1 MDNRILLATDASE
14 FSSGA
19 EREALKYAKSSGGRL
34 FYMLVME
41 FKPEFLALAPQ
52 LLEESEKD
60 AIKHLENLKKI
71 AKKENVDC
79 EIILKE
85 GQEPYKVI
93 IEEADKKEADLI
105 VMGRRGRT
113 GLMRILMG
121 SVTAKVVGHFKR
133 NVLVVPRE
141 SDVNWKNILVATDG
155 SEHGNAAVNEGL
167 RYAKKYGGALKIVHV
182 INVMANFQEESPV
195 LIPQLIE
202 DITKKVKSDL
212 DALKLRAE
220 KEGVSAETFIKEDE
234 PYRAIVDLAEELKSG
249 VIILGSHGR
258 TGIQRLLMGSVTER
272 VIGHANCAVLV
283 VKI

>member
-1 MDNRILLATDASE
+1 MDKRILLATDASE

-19 EREALKYAKSSGGRL
+19 EREAVKYAKTNGGKL
-34 FYMLVME
+34 FCMLVME

-60 AIKHLENLKKI
+60 AIKHLESLKRI

-79 EIILKE
+79 EVILKE

-113 GLMRILMG
+113 GLMRLLVG
-121 SVTAKVVGHFKR
+121 SVTAKVIGHFKGK
-133 NVLVVPRE
+133 VLVVPRE
-141 SDVNWKNILVATDG
+141 AAVSWKNILVATDG
-155 SEHGNAAVNEGL
+155 SEYGNAAVNEAL
-167 RYAKKYGGALKIVHV
+167 KHAKKYGGALKVVHA
-182 INVMANFQEESPV
+182 INVIADFQEESPV

-202 DITKKVKSDL
+202 DITMRVKSDL
-212 DALKLRAE
+212 DALKVRAE
-220 KEGVSAETFIKEDE
+220 KEGVSAETFIEEGD
-234 PYRAIVDLAEELKSG
+234 PYRVIVDLAEELKSD

-258 TGIQRLLMGSVTER
+258 TGMRRLLMGSVTER
-272 VIGHANCAVLV
+272 VIGHAKCAVLV

>member
-1 MDNRILLATDASE
+1 MDKRILLATDASE

-19 EREALKYAKSSGGRL
+19 ERVALTYAKTGGGRL
-34 FYMLVME
+34 FCMLVME

-60 AIKHLENLKKI
+60 AIKHLENLKKM
-71 AKKENVDC
+71 ARKENVDC
-79 EIILKE
+79 EVILRE

-105 VMGRRGRT
+105 IMGRRGRT
-113 GLMRILMG
+113 GLMRLLVG
-121 SVTAKVVGHFKR
+121 SVTAKVIGHFKGK
-133 NVLVVPRE
+133 VLVVPRD
-141 SDVNWKNILVATDG
+141 SAVNWKNILVATDG
-155 SEHGNAAVNEGL
+155 SEYGNAAVNEAL
-167 RYAKKYGGALKIVHV
+167 ENAKKYSGALKIMHA
-182 INVMANFQEESPV
+182 INIMADFQEESPF
-195 LIPQLIE
+195 LLPQIIE
-202 DITKKVKSDL
+202 DITKRVRSNL

-220 KEGVSAETFIKEDE
+220 KEGVSAETFIIEGE
-234 PYRAIVDLAEELKSG
+234 PYRTIVDLAEELKSD

-258 TGIQRLLMGSVTER
+258 TGMQRLLMGSVTER

>member
-1 MDNRILLATDASE
+1 MDKRILLATDASE

-19 EREALKYAKSSGGRL
+19 EREALTYAKTSGGKL
-34 FYMLVME
+34 FCMLVME

-60 AIKHLENLKKI
+60 AVKHLENLKKM

-79 EIILKE
+79 DVILRE

-105 VMGRRGRT
+105 IMGRRGRT
-113 GLMRILMG
+113 GILRLLMG
-121 SVTAKVVGHFKR
+121 SVTAKVVGHFKGK
-133 NVLVVPRE
+133 VMVAPRD
-141 SDVNWKNILVATDG
+141 SAVNWKNILVATDG
-155 SEHGNAAVNEGL
+155 SEYGNAAVNEAL
-167 RYAKKYGGALKIVHV
+167 TYAKKYGGTLKIVHV
-182 INVMANFQEESPV
+182 INIMANFQEDSPV
-195 LIPQLIE
+195 FVPQLIE
-202 DITKKVKSDL
+202 DITNKVKSDL
-212 DALKLRAE
+212 EALKIRAE

-234 PYRAIVDLAEELKSG
+234 PYRAIVDLAEELKSD

-258 TGIQRLLMGSVTER
+258 TGMQRLLMGSVTER
-272 VIGHANCAVLV
+272 VIGHTNCAVLV

>member
-1 MDNRILLATDASE
+1 MDKRILLATDASE

-19 EREALKYAKSSGGRL
+19 EREAIKYAKASGGKL
-34 FYMLVME
+34 FCMLVME

-60 AIKHLENLKKI
+60 AIKHLENLKKM

-79 EIILKE
+79 EIILRE

-113 GLMRILMG
+113 GLMRLLVG
-121 SVTAKVVGHFKR
+121 SVTAKVIGHFKGK
-133 NVLVVPRE
+133 VLVAPR
-141 SDVNWKNILVATDG
+141 DANVNWKNILVATDG
-155 SEHGNAAVNEGL
+155 SEYGNEAVNEAL
-167 RYAKKYGGALKIVHV
+167 KHAKKYSGALKIVHA
-182 INVMANFQEESPV
+182 INVMADLQEESPV

-202 DITKKVKSDL
+202 DITNRVKSDL
-212 DALKLRAE
+212 NALKDRAQ
-220 KEGVSAETFIKEDE
+220 KEGVRADIFVKEDE
-234 PYRAIVDLAEELKSG
+234 PYRAIINLAEELKSD

-258 TGIQRLLMGSVTER
+258 TGMHRLLMGSVTER